1 MANTKV
7 ILIGVGG
14 ATCSGKTT
22 LAKHLRTILPN
33 SVIVHQD
40 DFAPPQELIP
50 IHPVYNVQDWDS
62 PENAIDWRRFS
73 QFLEKVKQDGKMPL
87 DHISHDPLNEQREFP
102 IDPECYAKWRSHFE
116 EVERRGR
123 EDHGIEITWALV
135 DGFLL
140 YWDQESM
147 DQLDIRIFLRVQHD
161 TLKERRRERDY
172 YIAAQPNSDGSIW
185 RDPPLYWEHIVWPGY
200 VAAHKDMFE
209 NGDVESG
216 RPTGD
221 KMRGMLVLENAK
233 MSTTDV
239 VNRCCEEIAEF
250 QAFPQKRNSRH
261 HEP

>member
-1 MANTKV
+1 MVNTKV

-22 LAKHLRTILPN
+22 LAKHLCKILPN

-62 PENAIDWRRFS
+62 PENAIDWRRFR
-73 QFLEKVKQDGKMPL
+73 QFLENVKRDGRIPSG
-87 DHISHDPLNEQREFP
+87 HVSHDPLNEQKEFP
-102 IDPECYAKWRSHFE
+102 IDAECFAKWRSHFE
-116 EVERRGR
+116 EVERRAR
-123 EDHGIEITWALV
+123 EDHGTEISWALV

-161 TLKERRRERDY
+161 TLSERRRERDY
-172 YIAAQPNSDGSIW
+172 CIAAQSNLDGYVW
-185 RDPPLYWEHIVWPGY
+185 RDPPQYWEHIVWPGY
-200 VAAHKDMFE
+200 VAAHEDMFE
-209 NGDVESG
+209 SGDVESG

-221 KMRGMLVLENAK
+221 KMREMLVLENEK

-239 VNRCCEEIAEF
+239 VDRCCKEISAF
-250 QAFPQKRNSRH
+250 RGFPQQGDPH
-261 HEP
+261 DEA